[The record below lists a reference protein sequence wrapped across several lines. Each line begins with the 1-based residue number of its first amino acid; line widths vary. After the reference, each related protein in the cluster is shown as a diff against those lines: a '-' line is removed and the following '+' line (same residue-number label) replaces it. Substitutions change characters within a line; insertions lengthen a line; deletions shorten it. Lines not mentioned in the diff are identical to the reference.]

1 MTKPKENHPEPLEPY
16 PCETGLPP
24 GSSLEVLE
32 ETGWFAV
39 HATRQNRE
47 VLRPSI
53 LLALAQIDQ
62 ITFPLHA
69 DFYISN
75 ASKAFHAGN
84 TAMLPLFSPY
94 MTDTRQYR
102 DG

>member
-1 MTKPKENHPEPLEPY
+1 MDPSGGPGWTTPKETPRDPLEPY

-24 GSSLEVLE
+24 GSSLEVSV

-75 ASKAFHAGN
+75 ASKACMIGC
-84 TAMLPLFSPY
+84 T
-94 MTDTRQYR
+94 
-102 DG
+102 